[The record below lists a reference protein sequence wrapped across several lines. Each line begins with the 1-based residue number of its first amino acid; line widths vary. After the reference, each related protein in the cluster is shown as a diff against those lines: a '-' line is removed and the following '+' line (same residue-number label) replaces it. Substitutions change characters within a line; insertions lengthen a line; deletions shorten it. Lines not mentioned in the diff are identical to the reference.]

1 MRMSDSILARENEKT
16 EKTATEPER
25 GKRELELGMEATKGS
40 VCHSRFVL
48 VAR

>member
-1 MRMSDSILARENEKT
+1 MSDSTLARENEKT

-25 GKRELELGMEATKGS
+25 DKRELKLEMEATKGS
-40 VCHSRFVL
+40 VYHSRFVL